1 MNSLHL
7 IIGCVWQYICWC
19 CNLCVVILCKNT
31 LFYEYNV
38 EYFCIFA
45 ESRAMNNKL
54 NTMTEVKSKKPL
66 LEAIQNGEQII
77 KVTAPKFLL
86 ACLVA
91 EECDNDKSNV
101 KKFLNVILRS
111 REGFYTQDR
120 PSLRVSL
127 VNEKGK
133 IWWMFINLSICSMA
147 LGIIDIL
154 NDTYA
159 KIKVE
164 KDERG
169 NLTGNVE
176 ILV

>member
-1 MNSLHL
+1 MN
-7 IIGCVWQYICWC
+7 Y
-19 CNLCVVILCKNT
+19 K
-31 LFYEYNV
+31 F
-38 EYFCIFA
+38 
-45 ESRAMNNKL
+45 

-91 EECDNDKSNV
+91 EECDNDKSNI
-101 KKFLNVILRS
+101 KKFLDSILGS
-111 REGFYTQDR
+111 RNWGYTQDR

-133 IWWMFINLSICSMA
+133 VWWMFIDLSMCSTA

-169 NLTGNVE
+169 NLTGYVE